1 MTAITKGNEPAC
13 LTQHRAAEHSFY
25 HNYQG
30 KDALRAALVA
40 EQRGL
45 CCYCMSRIVAD
56 SQKMKIEHWQ
66 SQSDPATQHL
76 QLTFGNLLG
85 ACKGGEGGS
94 PDQQHCDTLK
104 GNQSLMWNPA
114 TVAHAIEARI
124 RYQNNGEI
132 RSNDPQF
139 DSELDIV
146 IGLNISILTNRRQG
160 ALEAVLKW
168 WQIKKPNKAQVRS
181 QIAKYDNGVGT
192 LEAFSPVAI
201 WFLKRKLAA

>member
-1 MTAITKGNEPAC
+1 MRQITKVNEPTC

-25 HNYQG
+25 SNYEG
-30 KDALRAALVA
+30 KDALRATLVA

-76 QLTFGNLLG
+76 QLTFSNLLG

-94 PDQQHCDTLK
+94 PDQQHCDTRK
-104 GNQSLMWNPA
+104 GNQALMWNPA
-114 TVAHAIEARI
+114 TVAHSIEARI

-132 RSNDPQF
+132 NSDDKQF
-139 DSELDIV
+139 DEQLNTV
-146 IGLNISILTNRRQG
+146 LGLNVATLKNRRKG
-160 ALEAVLKW
+160 ILDGVLTW
-168 WQIKKPNKAQVRS
+168 WQMKKPNQAQVR
-181 QIAKYDNGVGT
+181 AKISKYHPTTGL
-192 LEAFSPVAI
+192 LEPYSPVAV
-201 WFLKRKLAA
+201 WYLKRK

>member
-1 MTAITKGNEPAC
+1 MRAITKGNEPAC
-13 LTQHRAAEHSFY
+13 LTQHRATPNS
-25 HNYQG
+25 NYG
-30 KDALRAALVA
+30 EYRGNPALRTALVA

-45 CCYCMSRIVAD
+45 CCYCMNAITAD
-56 SQKMKIEHWQ
+56 GQKMRIEHWQ
-66 SQSDPATQHL
+66 SQSGFAAQ
-76 QLTFGNLLG
+76 QLVYANLLG

-94 PDQQHCDTLK
+94 ANQYHCDKLK
-104 GNQSLMWNPA
+104 GDQVLKWNPA
-114 TVAHAIEARI
+114 TPAHAIESRI

-132 RSNDPQF
+132 RSNDPHF
-139 DSELDIV
+139 DRELDTV
-146 IGLNISILTNRRQG
+146 LGLNISILTNRRQG

-192 LEAFSPVAI
+192 LEAFSPVAV